1 MDYISASV
9 NAIFA
14 VGSAN
19 TTINIPVI
27 EDDILEPPETF
38 NLNFSIPSLL
48 RNRIHTGSPNT
59 ASGSIEDSTGKTI
72 VYLI

>member
-1 MDYISASV
+1 MDYTSTSV

-14 VGSAN
+14 VGSDN

-27 EDDILEPPETF
+27 KDDILELPETF

-48 RNRIHTGSPNT
+48 RNRVHTGSPNA
-59 ASGSIEDSTGKTI
+59 ASGIIEDSTGKTI